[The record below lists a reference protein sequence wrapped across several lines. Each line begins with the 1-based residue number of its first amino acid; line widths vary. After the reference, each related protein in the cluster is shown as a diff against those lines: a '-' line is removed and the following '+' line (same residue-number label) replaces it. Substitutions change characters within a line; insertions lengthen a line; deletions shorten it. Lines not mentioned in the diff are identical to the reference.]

1 MATQMN
7 KTILISSHILTE
19 LGEICDSAAII
30 EAGSVLAFGTIE
42 ELSKRQ
48 RREDGQTGRKSL
60 AVKLLADEDP
70 KHSPA
75 ALERWLFEQPYV
87 SAVQVAGLDVSFEF
101 DGDPDAQRQL
111 LCGLIQK
118 GFPVIEF
125 QGKTETLE
133 DAFMSI
139 TKGVMQ

>member
-1 MATQMN
+1 MA
-7 KTILISSHILTE
+7 
-19 LGEICDSAAII
+19 
-30 EAGSVLAFGTIE
+30 
-42 ELSKRQ
+42 KRQ
-48 RREDGQTGRKSL
+48 RHEEGQTGQKTL
-60 AVKLLADEDP
+60 AVKLLPDDDP

-87 SAVQVAGLDVSFEF
+87 SAVQVAGLDVTFEF
-101 DGDPDAQRQL
+101 DGDPDDQHQL
-111 LCGLIQK
+111 LRGLIHA
-118 GFPVIEF
+118 GFPAIEF